1 MPSGADVTDQ
11 RRTETS
17 KTFAASLAD
26 APVDDAIAAGF
37 EHELSELLRRHV

>member
-26 APVDDAIAAGF
+26 APVDDSIATGF
-37 EHELSELLRRHV
+37 QHALSKLLRRNV